1 MLARREKLER
11 LDSKSQT
18 LPELRQWLA
27 GIGEP
32 EYRGG
37 QVYDWLHRRGAREF
51 MEMSNLPMALRAKLQ
66 ENAYINSI
74 KIKKKLVS
82 GVDGTVKYLY
92 ELEDGNCIE
101 TVLMRYRHANSL
113 CISTQVGCRMGCTFC
128 ASTLGGLVRNLTPA
142 EMLDQIYAAQ
152 ADEGLRVGSLVLMG
166 IGEPLDNFDNVLR
179 FLRILSSPEGINLSL
194 RHVSL
199 STCGLADRIREL
211 ARCKLGLTL
220 SVSLHAPTDAL
231 RSRTMPVNKKW
242 PLAELIDAC
251 REYFALTGRRI
262 SFEYALIDGVNDS
275 PEHAARLA
283 ALLAGLPCHV
293 NLIPMNE
300 VRETGYR
307 RSTGERIQSFRR
319 RLEKGGVT
327 VTVRRELGG
336 DISAACG
343 QLRRES
349 AGT

>member
-1 MLARREKLER
+1 MAKM
-11 LDSKSQT
+11 DIKSLT
-18 LPELRQWLA
+18 LPGLADWLA
-27 GIGEP
+27 ELGEP
-32 EYRGG
+32 KYRAS
-37 QVYDWLHRRGAREF
+37 QIFTWLHRRGAGEF
-51 MEMSNLPMALRAKLQ
+51 AEMSDLSLPLREKLSQ
-66 ENAYINSI
+66 KAYINSI
-74 KIKKKLVS
+74 MIQKKLVS
-82 GVDGTVKYLY
+82 EVDGTVKYLY
-92 ELEDGNCIE
+92 ELSDGNFIE
-101 TVLMRYRHANSL
+101 AVLMHHHHGSSL
-113 CISTQVGCRMGCTFC
+113 CISTQVGCRMGCGFC
-128 ASTLGGLVRNLTPA
+128 ASTLGGLVRGLTPA
-142 EMLDQIYAAQ
+142 EMLDQLYTAQ
-152 ADEGLRVGSLVLMG
+152 RDSAQRVDSLVLMG